1 MLAIA
6 NSGGGI
12 IIFGIHE
19 NENKT
24 FTFPGIEKIKDKAIV
39 YNEIKKLVSS
49 DLKYDIY
56 DFVYESSEHDKL
68 NNHKYQMMVIE
79 NNPKFLPFLSKKDS
93 NDLKMNRI
101 MYVEELLVKKLI
113 KKKLEK

>member
-1 MLAIA
+1 MLAIV
-6 NSGGGI
+6 NSGGDI

-56 DFVYESSEHDKL
+56 DFVYESSEYDKL
-68 NNHKYQMMVIE
+68 NNHKYQMIVIE
-79 NNPKFLPFLSKKDS
+79 NNPKFLLFLSKKDS